1 MSHEQPNQQLRIQ
14 VDSHKLS
21 GIGIDLLLRSQEV
34 GCNNNE
40 IKGVKYAK
48 DLKDAQELLPGFGH
62 LFQLSPCLQM
72 FSKNNTF
79 LPNLKMELCIDE
91 YSGQLK
97 VKIWDIETCL
107 EKIELRQY
115 LLDMIMEIKS
125 LTMSGNLHSFTI
137 YSGFMSLRRVKMKD
151 PLSKTSYSAIE
162 QAEYMSWSE
171 CLMDFSVK
179 VTNEF
184 VHNIDPDFL
193 YQEMKNVPELRFLA
207 EQLSERSQ
215 QKNNQFQVQ
224 PTRFWQRDDSNI
236 ESTEWAT
243 IHYILLH
250 ADALYRFKWESCSSA
265 EKLALY
271 NLAKQHRLNP
281 NNTEMIEHLAIN
293 GMIKVRND
301 HLTVVNKS
309 FAHFVLHAETA
320 ETLNKLVQEGEA
332 GIWKSY
338 RLPLGMLI
346 VLVIGGVA
354 LTSGQSIFI
363 IAASLAGVLGTIG
376 SLTNSASM
384 LKGQFRE

>member
-1 MSHEQPNQQLRIQ
+1 
-14 VDSHKLS
+14 
-21 GIGIDLLLRSQEV
+21 
-34 GCNNNE
+34 
-40 IKGVKYAK
+40 
-48 DLKDAQELLPGFGH
+48 
-62 LFQLSPCLQM
+62 M

-79 LPNLKMELCIDE
+79 LPNLKINLNIDDL
-91 YSGQLK
+91 SGLLN

-107 EKIELRQY
+107 EKVEFRQH

-151 PLSKTSYSAIE
+151 PLARMSNSSLE
-162 QAEYMSWSE
+162 HAEYMSWSE
-171 CLMDFSVK
+171 CLMDFSVN

-184 VHNIDPDFL
+184 VHNIDPVFL
-193 YQEMKNVPELRFLA
+193 YKEMKNVPELRFLA
-207 EQLSERSQ
+207 EQLSTLSQ
-215 QKNNQFQVQ
+215 QKNDESKAQ
-224 PTRFWQRDDSNI
+224 PTRFWQKDDNTI
-236 ESTEWAT
+236 ASTEWAT

-293 GMIKVRND
+293 GMIKVRSV
-301 HLTVVNKS
+301 HLTIINKS

-320 ETLNKLVQEGEA
+320 ETLGKLVQQGEA

-346 VLVIGGVA
+346 VLVIGGIA

-363 IAASLAGVLGTIG
+363 IAASIAGVLGTIG

>member
-1 MSHEQPNQQLRIQ
+1 MSHEQPNQHLIIQ

-21 GIGIDLLLRSQEV
+21 GIGIALLLRSQEV
-34 GCNNNE
+34 QNRHKVETG
-40 IKGVKYAK
+40 IK
-48 DLKDAQELLPGFGH
+48 QLLPGFEH

-79 LPNLKMELCIDE
+79 LPNLKMDLCCNDD
-91 YSGQLK
+91 SGLLN

-107 EKIELRQY
+107 EKVEFRQH

-151 PLSKTSYSAIE
+151 PLATMSNSALE
-162 QAEYMSWSE
+162 HAEYMSWSE

-179 VTNEF
+179 VSNEF
-184 VHNIDPDFL
+184 VRNIDPVFL
-193 YQEMKNVPELRFLA
+193 YKEMQNVPELKFLA
-207 EQLSERSQ
+207 ERLPDQAQ
-215 QKNNQFQVQ
+215 QNNNKYKVQ
-224 PTRFWQRDDSNI
+224 PTAFWQKDDSTI
-236 ESTEWAT
+236 ESPEWAT

-281 NNTEMIEHLAIN
+281 SNTEMIEHLAIN
-293 GMIKVRND
+293 GMIKVRSD
-301 HLTVVNKS
+301 HLAIVNKS

-320 ETLNKLVQEGEA
+320 ETLSKLVREGEA

-354 LTSGQSIFI
+354 LTSGQSILI